1 MFYNWFFV
9 IELIANL
16 INLEITLIFSMAK
29 VFRDW
34 DDRAASLYNLQE
46 YPILASTNPNIT

>member
-1 MFYNWFFV
+1 MFYDWFFV

-16 INLEITLIFSMAK
+16 INLEIMLIFSMAK
-29 VFRDW
+29 IFRDW

-46 YPILASTNPNIT
+46 YPILAWTNPKIT